1 MSLAQNIPSVERA
14 DGPRMEARHSD
25 SLKGKLTPYLLILP
39 SMLVFLLF
47 FLLPLVFMGILSFSK
62 WNLISP
68 EIPWVGF
75 DNYKAII
82 QDPYFHDTL
91 KNTFIYTAIYVVAI
105 VGISVP
111 LGVWLNKNTF
121 IHRAAQ
127 AAVFSPHII
136 SLVSVAMIWMFM
148 MDPMNGVLNYLLNL
162 FGADGIGWLTDPKIA
177 LYALILVTV
186 WKGVG
191 YYTVIVVAALASIP
205 KDLYE
210 AAALDNA
217 SPWRTFTKITIPA
230 IAPTIYFIVIINI
243 INAIQT
249 FETINIMTQGGPVNA
264 TTTIVYYIY
273 EEGFKNFDIGS
284 ASAAGMILLVILM
297 VVTYFYFRLLGRKV
311 QYQ

>member
-1 MSLAQNIPSVERA
+1 MNLAKNIHTFEQRSKTPGASTGWKHKV
-14 DGPRMEARHSD
+14 
-25 SLKGKLTPYLLILP
+25 TPYLLILP
-39 SMLVFLLF
+39 AMIVFILFFILPLLF
-47 FLLPLVFMGILSFSK
+47 MGVLSFSS

-75 DNYKAII
+75 DNYKALL
-82 QDPYFHDTL
+82 QDPMFHDTL
-91 KNTFIYTAIYVVAI
+91 QNTFVYTMIYVVAI
-105 VGISVP
+105 VGISIP
-111 LGVWLNKNTF
+111 LGVWLNKNTV
-121 IHRAAQ
+121 IHRIAQ

-148 MDPMNGVLNYLLNL
+148 MDPVNGILNFILSL
-162 FGADGIGWLTDPKIA
+162 FGAEAVGWLTDPKIA
-177 LYALILVTV
+177 LYSLIIVTV

-217 SPWRTFTKITIPA
+217 NWWRTFTKITIPA
-230 IAPTIYFIVIINI
+230 IAPTIYFIIIINI

-249 FETINIMTQGGPVNA
+249 FETINIMTQGGPVNS

-297 VVTYFYFRLLGRKV
+297 VLTYFYFRLLGRKV

>member
-1 MSLAQNIPSVERA
+1 MNLAKNIHSFDQTSNSLRKSSGFKNRT
-14 DGPRMEARHSD
+14 
-25 SLKGKLTPYLLILP
+25 TPYLLILP
-39 SMLVFLLF
+39 SMLVFILFFILPLLF
-47 FLLPLVFMGILSFSK
+47 MGVLSFSS

-75 DNYKAII
+75 DNYKSIL
-82 QDPYFHDTL
+82 QDPFFHDTM
-91 KNTFIYTAIYVVAI
+91 KNTFLYTIVYVVAI
-105 VGISVP
+105 VCLSIP
-111 LGVWLNKNTF
+111 LGVWLNKNTL
-121 IHRAAQ
+121 IHRIAQ

-148 MDPMNGVLNYLLNL
+148 MDPVNGVLNFILSL
-162 FGADGIGWLTDPKIA
+162 FGLEGAGWLTDPKIA
-177 LYALILVTV
+177 LYSLILVTV

-217 SPWRTFTKITIPA
+217 NWWRTFTKITIPA

-249 FETINIMTQGGPVNA
+249 FETINIMTQGGPVNS

-273 EEGFKNFDIGS
+273 EEGFMNFDIGS

-297 VVTYFYFRLLGRKV
+297 VLTYFYFRLLGRKV
-311 QYQ
+311 QY